1 MSPRRE
7 APLASGPDSSAACA
21 LRVQAA
27 LRTSHPQWADRTPE
41 PLPDKGLA
49 HWHVRLPGSGLL
61 ARVPKQSQMD
71 LPAAANLAYQAACFA
86 RAAPSGHVPRLHAVL
101 PPSQDLPRGAL
112 LVEEIV
118 GQPARLPH
126 DLPALVQALAA
137 IHALP
142 LPPEAGRA
150 PLLNPADPMAALLHE
165 IAQQAQCLD
174 AARLPAASRAGIDTV
189 WAQLQT
195 ACHQHTHPWPK
206 RLIAFDAHPGNFL
219 LRADGSA
226 VLVDLEKARYG
237 VAALDVAHATLLTST
252 TWDID
257 SSCALNPAQ
266 VLDAYRLWQTALGAE
281 RAGDPREWLPAR
293 SAMWLWSVTWCA
305 KWRACAG
312 QAVRSSS
319 DGEDWS
325 SEHSEQRL
333 SQHVRG
339 RVDAYLSLADVESVR
354 AELAALAQAW
364 EIEGIF

>member
-1 MSPRRE
+1 MSQHVE
-7 APLASGPDSSAACA
+7 APLTEGPDSTAGCA

-27 LRTSHPQWADRTPE
+27 LRTSHPQWAERVPE

-86 RAAPSGHVPRLHAVL
+86 RTAPSGHVPRLHAVL
-101 PPSQDLPRGAL
+101 PPSENLPRGAL

-118 GQPARLPH
+118 GRPVRLP
-126 DLPALVQALAA
+126 DDMPAVVQALAA

-142 LPPEAGRA
+142 LLPEAERP

-165 IAQQAQCLD
+165 IAQQAQHLD
-174 AARLPAASRAGIDTV
+174 AAQLPAASRAGIDAV
-189 WAQLQT
+189 WARLRAASSQRTQ
-195 ACHQHTHPWPK
+195 PWPQ

-219 LRADGSA
+219 LRTDGSA

-237 VAALDVAHATLLTST
+237 VAALDVAHATLVTST

-257 SSCALNPAQ
+257 SRFELNPAQ
-266 VLDAYRLWQTALGAE
+266 VLDAYSRWQQALGAE
-281 RAGDPREWLPAR
+281 CAGDPRDWLLAR

-305 KWRACAG
+305 KWRVCAE
-312 QAVRSSS
+312 QAGRSSG

-325 SEHSEQRL
+325 TDHSEQRL
-333 SQHVRG
+333 ALHVRG
-339 RVDAYLSLADVESVR
+339 RIDAYLSAAGVDSVR
-354 AELAALAQAW
+354 AELAALTQAL
-364 EIEGIF
+364 GR

>member
-1 MSPRRE
+1 MNEGALPS
-7 APLASGPDSSAACA
+7 SPDSTAACA

-27 LRTSHPQWADRTPE
+27 LRASHPEWAERTPQ

-61 ARVPKQSQMD
+61 ARVPKQSQMN
-71 LPAAANLAYQAACFA
+71 LPAAENLAYQAACFA

-101 PPSQDLPRGAL
+101 APSHHLPRGAL

-118 GQPARLPH
+118 GCPARLPH

-142 LPPEAGRA
+142 LPPDAERA
-150 PLLNPADPMAALLHE
+150 PLLNPADPMAALLNE
-165 IAQQAQCLD
+165 IAQQAQHLD
-174 AARLPAASRAGIDTV
+174 AAKLPAASRAGIDAV
-189 WAQLQT
+189 WAPLKA
-195 ACHQHTHPWPK
+195 ACAQRTRPWPQ

-219 LRADGSA
+219 LRADGRA

-237 VAALDVAHATLLTST
+237 AAALDVAHATLVTST

-266 VLDAYRLWQTALGAE
+266 VLDAYQLWQQALGAG
-281 RAGDPREWLPAR
+281 RAGHPHDWWLAR

-312 QAVRSSS
+312 QAGRSSS

-325 SEHSEQRL
+325 SQHSEQRL
-333 SQHVRG
+333 AQHVRG
-339 RVDAYLSLADVESVR
+339 RVDTYLSAASVDSVR

-364 EIEGIF
+364 GVQGLF

>member
-1 MSPRRE
+1 MSPT
-7 APLASGPDSSAACA
+7 PLPLQSGPDSAAACA
-21 LRVQAA
+21 LRVQTA

-41 PLPDKGLA
+41 PLPDTGLA

-101 PPSQDLPRGAL
+101 APSSHLPRGAL
-112 LVEEIV
+112 LVEEII

-142 LPPEAGRA
+142 LPPDAERA

-165 IAQQAQCLD
+165 IAQQAQHLD
-174 AARLPAASRAGIDTV
+174 AANLPAASRAGIDAV
-189 WAQLQT
+189 WAQLQA
-195 ACHQHTHPWPK
+195 ACARRTRPWPQ

-237 VAALDVAHATLLTST
+237 VAALDMAHATLVTST

-257 SSCALNPAQ
+257 SSCALSPAQ
-266 VLDAYRLWQTALGAE
+266 VLQAYAGWQQALGSAH
-281 RAGDPREWLPAR
+281 AGLPQDWLLAR

-305 KWRACAG
+305 KWRARAA
-312 QAVRSSS
+312 QAARRSG

-325 SEHSEQRL
+325 TDHSEERL
-333 SQHVRG
+333 ALHVRG
-339 RVDAYLSLADVESVR
+339 RVDAYLSVDGVDGVDSVC

-364 EIEGIF
+364 RLG

>member
-1 MSPRRE
+1 MN
-7 APLASGPDSSAACA
+7 ASVNQNTLPSSPDSTAACA

-27 LRTSHPQWADRTPE
+27 LRTSHPQWAERPPE

-61 ARVPKQSQMD
+61 ARVPKQSQMG
-71 LPAAANLAYQAACFA
+71 LPAAANLQYQAACFA

-101 PPSQDLPRGAL
+101 APSENLPRGAL
-112 LVEEIV
+112 LVEEIL
-118 GQPARLPH
+118 GRPARLPH

-142 LPPEAGRA
+142 LPPDAERA

-165 IAQQAQCLD
+165 IAQQAQHLD
-174 AARLPAASRAGIDTV
+174 AAQLPAASRAGIDAV
-189 WAQLQT
+189 WAPLKA
-195 ACHQHTHPWPK
+195 ACAQRTQPLPK

-237 VAALDVAHATLLTST
+237 MAALDVAHATLVTST

-257 SSCALNPAQ
+257 SSFALNPAQ
-266 VLDAYRLWQTALGAE
+266 VLDAYAGWQQALGSAP
-281 RAGDPREWLPAR
+281 AGPPHDWLLAR

-305 KWRACAG
+305 KWRACAA
-312 QAVRSSS
+312 QAARSSS

-325 SEHSEQRL
+325 SEHSAQRL
-333 SQHVRG
+333 AQHVRG
-339 RVDAYLSLADVESVR
+339 RVDAYLSAPGVDSVR

-364 EIEGIF
+364 GL

>member
-1 MSPRRE
+1 MNPAPSP
-7 APLASGPDSSAACA
+7 LQSGPDSSAACA

-27 LRTSHPQWADRTPE
+27 LRTSHPQWAERTPE
-41 PLPDKGLA
+41 PLPDTGLA

-86 RAAPSGHVPRLHAVL
+86 RTAPSGHVPRLNAVL
-101 PPSQDLPRGAL
+101 PPSENLPRGAL

-118 GQPARLPH
+118 GRPARLPQ

-142 LPPEAGRA
+142 LPPDADRA

-165 IAQQAQCLD
+165 INQQAQHLD
-174 AARLPAASRAGIDTV
+174 AAKLPTASRAGIEAV
-189 WAQLQT
+189 WAQLKA
-195 ACHQHTHPWPK
+195 ACAQRTQPWPQ

-219 LRADGSA
+219 LRADGRA

-237 VAALDVAHATLLTST
+237 VAALDVAHATLVTST
-252 TWDID
+252 TWDIA
-257 SSCALNPAQ
+257 SSCALNSAQ
-266 VLDAYRLWQTALGAE
+266 VLDAYAGWQQALGNE
-281 RAGDPREWLPAR
+281 RAGDPRDWLLAR

-305 KWRACAG
+305 KWRASAA
-312 QAVRSSS
+312 QAARSSG

-325 SEHSEQRL
+325 TEHSEQRL
-333 SQHVRG
+333 ALHVRG
-339 RVDAYLSLADVESVR
+339 RVDAYLSVACVDSVC
-354 AELAALAQAW
+354 AELAALALAW
-364 EIEGIF
+364 GLR

>member
-1 MSPRRE
+1 MN
-7 APLASGPDSSAACA
+7 APVNENTLPSGPDSTAACA

-27 LRTSHPQWADRTPE
+27 LRTSHPQWAERTPE

-101 PPSQDLPRGAL
+101 APSVHLPRGAL

-118 GQPARLPH
+118 GQPARLQH

-142 LPPEAGRA
+142 LPPDGARA
-150 PLLNPADPMAALLHE
+150 PLLHPADPMAALLQE
-165 IAQQAQCLD
+165 IEQQAQYLD
-174 AARLPAASRAGIDTV
+174 AANLPAATRAGIDAV
-189 WAQLQT
+189 WAQLQA
-195 ACHQHTHPWPK
+195 ACGQRTQPWPK

-237 VAALDVAHATLLTST
+237 VAALDMAHATLVTST

-257 SSCALNPAQ
+257 SSFALNPAQ
-266 VLDAYRLWQTALGAE
+266 VLGAYTAWQKALGNE
-281 RAGDPREWLPAR
+281 RASNPHDWLLAR

-305 KWRACAG
+305 KWRASAA
-312 QAVRSSS
+312 QAARSSG

-325 SEHSEQRL
+325 SDHSEQRL
-333 SQHVRG
+333 ALHVRG
-339 RVDAYLSLADVESVR
+339 RVDTYLSIASVDSVR

-364 EIEGIF
+364 GLG

>member
-1 MSPRRE
+1 MNASVNENTLP
-7 APLASGPDSSAACA
+7 SGPNSTAACA

-27 LRTSHPQWADRTPE
+27 LRTSHPQWAERPPE

-71 LPAAANLAYQAACFA
+71 LPAAANLQYQAACFA

-101 PPSQDLPRGAL
+101 APSENLPRGAL
-112 LVEEIV
+112 LVEEIT

-137 IHALP
+137 LHALP
-142 LPPEAGRA
+142 LLPDAERG

-165 IAQQAQCLD
+165 IEQQAQHLE
-174 AARLPAASRAGIDTV
+174 AAQLPAASRAGIAAV
-189 WAQLQT
+189 WMPLKAACAQRTQ
-195 ACHQHTHPWPK
+195 PWAK

-237 VAALDVAHATLLTST
+237 VAALDVAHATLVTST

-257 SSCALNPAQ
+257 SSCALDAAQ
-266 VLDAYRLWQTALGAE
+266 VLGAYAGWQQALGSAH
-281 RAGDPREWLPAR
+281 AGPPQDWLLAR

-305 KWRACAG
+305 KWRACAA
-312 QAVRSSS
+312 QAARSSG

-325 SEHSEQRL
+325 SQHSTQRL
-333 SQHVRG
+333 AQHVRG
-339 RVDAYLSLADVESVR
+339 RVDAYLSAPGVDSVR

-364 EIEGIF
+364 GL

>member
-1 MSPRRE
+1 MSLHDK
-7 APLASGPDSSAACA
+7 APLTSGPDSTAACA

-27 LRTSHPQWADRTPE
+27 LRTSHPQWAERMPE

-61 ARVPKQSQMD
+61 VRVPKQSQMD

-86 RAAPSGHVPRLHAVL
+86 RAAPSGHVPRLHTVL
-101 PPSQDLPRGAL
+101 APSSQLPRGAL

-118 GQPARLPH
+118 GRPARLPH
-126 DLPALVQALAA
+126 DLPALMQALAA

-142 LPPEAGRA
+142 LPPKTECA
-150 PLLNPADPMAALLHE
+150 PLLNPADPMAALLQE
-165 IAQQAQCLD
+165 IDLQAQHLD
-174 AARLPAASRAGIDTV
+174 AAQLPVASRAGIDAL
-189 WAQLQT
+189 WAQLKD
-195 ACHQHTHPWPK
+195 ACAQRTQPWPQ

-237 VAALDVAHATLLTST
+237 VAALDVAHATLVTST

-257 SSCALNPAQ
+257 SSFALNSAQ
-266 VLDAYRLWQTALGAE
+266 VLDAYACWQQTLGAAC
-281 RAGDPREWLPAR
+281 AGDPRDWWLAR

-305 KWRACAG
+305 KWRACAV
-312 QAVRSSS
+312 QAGRSSG

-325 SEHSEQRL
+325 TEHSEERL
-333 SQHVRG
+333 ALHVRG
-339 RVDAYLSLADVESVR
+339 RVDDYLSAAGVDSVR
-354 AELAALAQAW
+354 TELAALARAW
-364 EIEGIF
+364 GLE

>member
-1 MSPRRE
+1 MSQE
-7 APLASGPDSSAACA
+7 PLLLHNRLDSTAACA

-27 LRTSHPQWADRTPE
+27 LRTSHPQWAEHPPE

-61 ARVPKQSQMD
+61 ARVPKQSQMN
-71 LPAAANLAYQAACFA
+71 LPAAENLAYQAACFA

-101 PPSQDLPRGAL
+101 APSVQLPRGAL
-112 LVEEIV
+112 LVEEII
-118 GQPARLPH
+118 GQNACLPH

-142 LPPEAGRA
+142 LPPEAERA

-165 IAQQAQCLD
+165 IGQQAQHLD
-174 AARLPAASRAGIDTV
+174 AAQLTAASRAGIDAV
-189 WAQLQT
+189 WAQLKV
-195 ACHQHTHPWPK
+195 ACARRTQPWPR
-206 RLIAFDAHPGNFL
+206 RLITFDAHPGNFL

-237 VAALDVAHATLLTST
+237 VAALDLAHATLVTST
-252 TWDID
+252 TWGFD
-257 SSCALNPAQ
+257 SSFALNPAQ
-266 VLDAYRLWQTALGAE
+266 VLDAYRWWQQALGFE
-281 RAGDPREWLPAR
+281 RTGDPRDWWLAR

-305 KWRACAG
+305 KWRACAA
-312 QAVRSSS
+312 QASRSSS

-325 SEHSEQRL
+325 IEHSDQHL
-333 SQHVRG
+333 ALHVRG
-339 RVDAYLSLADVESVR
+339 RVDAYLSPIGIGSVR

-364 EIEGIF
+364 GLE

>member
-1 MSPRRE
+1 MTQGE
-7 APLASGPDSSAACA
+7 APLASGPESTADCA

-101 PPSQDLPRGAL
+101 APSENLPRGAL
-112 LVEEIV
+112 LVEEIM
-118 GQPARLPH
+118 GHSARLPH
-126 DLPALVQALAA
+126 DLPAVVQALAA
-137 IHALP
+137 LHALP
-142 LPPEAGRA
+142 LPPEAERA
-150 PLLNPADPMAALLHE
+150 PLLNPADPMAALLKE
-165 IAQQAQCLD
+165 IAQQAQHLD
-174 AARLPAASRAGIDTV
+174 AAQLPVASRFGIHTV
-189 WAQLQT
+189 WAQLKA
-195 ACHQHTHPWPK
+195 ACAQRTQPWPK

-226 VLVDLEKARYG
+226 VLVDWEKARYG
-237 VAALDVAHATLLTST
+237 VAALDVAHATLVTST

-257 SSCALNPAQ
+257 SSFALSPAQ
-266 VLDAYRLWQTALGAE
+266 VLSAYAGWQKAWGSAH
-281 RAGDPREWLPAR
+281 AGHPHDWLLAR

-305 KWRACAG
+305 KWRATA
-312 QAVRSSS
+312 ARAARSSG

-325 SEHSEQRL
+325 SAHSEQRL
-333 SQHVRG
+333 AQHVRG
-339 RVDAYLSLADVESVR
+339 RVDAYLSAASVDSVR
-354 AELAALAQAW
+354 AELAALALAW
-364 EIEGIF
+364 GLP

>member
-1 MSPRRE
+1 MSQTPP
-7 APLASGPDSSAACA
+7 PLHSGPDSSTVCA

-27 LRTSHPQWADRTPE
+27 LRSSHPQWADRTPE

-71 LPAAANLAYQAACFA
+71 LPAADNLVYQAACFA

-101 PPSQDLPRGAL
+101 APSIHLPRGAL
-112 LVEEIV
+112 LVEEIM

-142 LPPEAGRA
+142 LPPDAERA
-150 PLLNPADPMAALLHE
+150 PLLNPAEPMAALLQE
-165 IAQQAQCLD
+165 IAQQAQHLD
-174 AARLPAASRAGIDTV
+174 AANLPAASRAGIDAV
-189 WAQLQT
+189 WAQLKA
-195 ACHQHTHPWPK
+195 ACAQRTQPWPK

-219 LRADGSA
+219 LRTDGSA

-237 VAALDVAHATLLTST
+237 VAALDLAHATLVTST

-257 SSCALNPAQ
+257 SSFALNPAQ
-266 VLDAYRLWQTALGAE
+266 VLEAYAGWQKALGSE
-281 RAGDPREWLPAR
+281 RAGDLHDWLLAR

-312 QAVRSSS
+312 QAARSSG

-325 SEHSEQRL
+325 SDHSAQRL
-333 SQHVRG
+333 ARHVRG
-339 RVDAYLSLADVESVR
+339 RVDAYLSVPGVDSVR

-364 EIEGIF
+364 SL

>member
-1 MSPRRE
+1 MSQE
-7 APLASGPDSSAACA
+7 PLPPHSGPDSTADCA

-27 LRTSHPQWADRTPE
+27 LRTSHPQWAEHPPE

-61 ARVPKQSQMD
+61 ARVPKQSQMN
-71 LPAAANLAYQAACFA
+71 LPAAENLAYQAACFA

-101 PPSQDLPRGAL
+101 APSSQLPRGAL
-112 LVEEIV
+112 LVEEII

-142 LPPEAGRA
+142 LPPDAERA
-150 PLLNPADPMAALLHE
+150 PLLHPADPMAALLHE
-165 IAQQAQCLD
+165 IAQQAQHLD
-174 AARLPAASRAGIDTV
+174 AANLPAASRAGIDAV
-189 WAQLQT
+189 WAQLQA
-195 ACHQHTHPWPK
+195 ACARRAQPWPQ
-206 RLIAFDAHPGNFL
+206 RLMAFDAHPGNFL

-237 VAALDVAHATLLTST
+237 VAALDVAHATLVTST

-266 VLDAYRLWQTALGAE
+266 VLDAYACWQKAWGSAH
-281 RAGDPREWLPAR
+281 AGPPQDWLLAR

-305 KWRACAG
+305 KWRATA
-312 QAVRSSS
+312 ARAARSSG

-325 SEHSEQRL
+325 SAHSEQRL
-333 SQHVRG
+333 AQHVRG
-339 RVDAYLSLADVESVR
+339 RVDAYLSVAGVDSVR

-364 EIEGIF
+364 GLP